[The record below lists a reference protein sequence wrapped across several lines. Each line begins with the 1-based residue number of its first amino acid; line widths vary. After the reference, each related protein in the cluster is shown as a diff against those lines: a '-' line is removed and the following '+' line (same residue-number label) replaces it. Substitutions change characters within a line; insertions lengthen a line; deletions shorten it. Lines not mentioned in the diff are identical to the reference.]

1 LPRKLRAAALCAR
14 TVSRTTQ
21 VFLHVCCTLLFGKD
35 AMLVSALRRPT
46 REAFALDWR
55 FHARAKSSPKRAVA
69 SYYCELGC
77 HCIELVVALAWY
89 GYELIRGA
97 LEPTAGSVLFSLYAQ
112 HAFGKLRAK
121 VAYHRE
127 WLQLN
132 TRAKDERALFVPAS
146 EAVVERYDDICVI
159 CHDNFEVDGARRL
172 TRTTPIKLPRCAHL
186 LHRGCLEVCLENAH
200 RTLRPLVCPI
210 CTAPMRREPEPEE
223 MTPAERLAYLRS
235 RGVVVEGPEP
245 PVGDPPA
252 GPDLPV
258 VGDFAAAPEEEVE

>member
-1 LPRKLRAAALCAR
+1 
-14 TVSRTTQ
+14 
-21 VFLHVCCTLLFGKD
+21 
-35 AMLVSALRRPT
+35 M
-46 REAFALDWR
+46 
-55 FHARAKSSPKRAVA
+55 
-69 SYYCELGC
+69 
-77 HCIELVVALAWY
+77 
-89 GYELIRGA
+89 IRGA

-245 PVGDPPA
+245 PFGDPPA

>member
-1 LPRKLRAAALCAR
+1 
-14 TVSRTTQ
+14 
-21 VFLHVCCTLLFGKD
+21 
-35 AMLVSALRRPT
+35 MLVSALRRPT
-46 REAFALDWR
+46 REAFALAWR
-55 FHARAKSSPKRAVA
+55 FHARAKSSPRRAVA

-146 EAVVERYDDICVI
+146 ADVVEGYDDICVI

-210 CTAPMRREPEPEE
+210 CTAPMRRGEAAPEP
-223 MTPAERLAYLRS
+223 
-235 RGVVVEGPEP
+235 VV
-245 PVGDPPA
+245 A
-252 GPDLPV
+252 PDLPV